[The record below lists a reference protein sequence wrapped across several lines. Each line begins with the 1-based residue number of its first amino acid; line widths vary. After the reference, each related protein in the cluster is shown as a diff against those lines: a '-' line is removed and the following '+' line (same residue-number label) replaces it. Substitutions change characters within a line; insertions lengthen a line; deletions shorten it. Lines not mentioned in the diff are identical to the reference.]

1 METSKL
7 TLSIKADKIA
17 KAKKYAE
24 EHHTSVSKLVDQFF
38 DEITKE
44 TNIQDDPLLKRL
56 SEITIPD
63 DIKQLTGILKGK
75 VPDDVNLQ
83 DLKYEYLKEKYGL

>member
-7 TLSIKADKIA
+7 TLSIKTDKIA

-38 DEITKE
+38 DDITKE
-44 TNIQDDPLLKRL
+44 VKVHDDPFLEKLKQI
-56 SEITIPD
+56 EIPEN
-63 DIKQLTGILKGK
+63 IKAITGILKGK